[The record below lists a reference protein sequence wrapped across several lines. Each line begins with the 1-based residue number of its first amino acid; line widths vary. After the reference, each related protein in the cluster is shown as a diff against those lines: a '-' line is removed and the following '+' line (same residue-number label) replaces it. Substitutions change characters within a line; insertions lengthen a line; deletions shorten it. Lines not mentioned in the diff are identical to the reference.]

1 MSEDFFVDKKLRLAF
16 SVICRSV
23 LDVHFNYNL
32 LEFKR
37 PIQSSIKSNECN
49 EPSQQEIKQ

>member
-32 LEFKR
+32 LKFKR

-49 EPSQQEIKQ
+49 EPSQQ